1 MKEPEKYNQPEE
13 ETTRLSEPTVAY
25 NSMAYLELEAEKAEL
40 IRTIANID
48 SKEIIDK
55 VKQKLHDVL
64 GLKEKT
70 VVKKTVPCQLTED
83 EIKEEIEQAIDEIQ
97 QGQTISSQEMHTT
110 FKHYLL

>member
-1 MKEPEKYNQPEE
+1 MG
-13 ETTRLSEPTVAY
+13 SEIC
-25 NSMAYLELEAEKAEL
+25 
-40 IRTIANID
+40 IRDT

-55 VKQKLHDVL
+55 LNQNLHNVL